1 MRENILARLG
11 SDDSITDQYL
21 GTQRRSELLE
31 PEKALLIALLEDAVQ
46 SYRKF
51 AGARDREG
59 RERSHEAKDWIFS
72 QDRAWIF
79 SFNNVCELLGLD
91 PDYVRRGLRE
101 NPAMPTNAT
110 RRRRGRHRRA
120 A

>member
-1 MRENILARLG
+1 MRESILARLG
-11 SDDSITDQYL
+11 RDDSNIDRYL
-21 GTQRRSELLE
+21 NTQRRSEPIE
-31 PEKALLIALLEDAVQ
+31 PERALLIALLEDAVQ
-46 SYRKF
+46 IYWKF

-59 RERSHEAKDWIFS
+59 RERSHEAKDWLFS
-72 QDRAWIF
+72 HDTAWIF

-101 NPAMPTNAT
+101 NPAMPADAA
-110 RRRRGRHRRA
+110 RRQRGRHRRA